1 MVAMIVNMNTLG
13 EKLIMNKRQ
22 KLLDAVRLV
31 RQEVVNELKTAKFTK
46 DVEKFQLQE
55 AVNNLNFTEKHLMG
69 YLQVDKSYGK

>member
-1 MVAMIVNMNTLG
+1 MIVNMNTLG

>member
-1 MVAMIVNMNTLG
+1 
-13 EKLIMNKRQ
+13 MNKRQ